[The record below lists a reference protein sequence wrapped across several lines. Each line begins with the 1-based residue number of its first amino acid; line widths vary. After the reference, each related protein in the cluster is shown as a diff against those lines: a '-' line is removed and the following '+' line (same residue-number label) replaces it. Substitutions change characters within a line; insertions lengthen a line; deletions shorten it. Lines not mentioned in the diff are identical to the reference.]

1 MKDTYFGDTP
11 PQVIYDLGVVL
22 LLVVDGLCIDR
33 ESEAGQ
39 TLHKLFDECWS
50 RQPFQEE

>member
-1 MKDTYFGDTP
+1 MKDTYFGDTH

-22 LLVVDGLCIDR
+22 MLAEDGLGIDH

-39 TLHKLFDECWS
+39 TLHKLCYECWV
-50 RQPFQEE
+50 RQPCEDE